1 MLLLLHLRI
10 QLNLLDMIKDIKPI
24 IGIAGKVKSGKDTVA
39 GMIAYIIR
47 EGLFRAD
54 YRNWSI
60 RFDKPGIT
68 REIGAIIHFADFV
81 KDICSRVF
89 LINRE
94 YFDKILYKEQ
104 LCYLMD
110 NGKFVKLN
118 EVPSDYIIANHTILS
133 TTSIASLLKGYNNKV
148 AISLRTM
155 LQYVG
160 TELGRNQLGDN
171 CWINATMSNASII
184 RNRFGFCAI
193 ADVRFA
199 NECDAIRKQKGGFVI
214 EIKRPNDDE
223 IKPKGSVHISESLEG
238 INPDFVI
245 DNDGNKFKLF
255 HQVLS
260 VLDKINQS
268 SHSLRGNIPK

>member
-1 MLLLLHLRI
+1 M
-10 QLNLLDMIKDIKPI
+10 QLNLLDMIKDIRPI
-24 IGIAGKVKSGKDTVA
+24 IGIAGKAKSGKDTVA

-60 RFDKPGIT
+60 RYDKPGIT
-68 REIGAIIHFADFV
+68 REIGAVIHFADFI
-81 KDICSRVF
+81 KDVCSRVF
-89 LINRE
+89 LINRH
-94 YFDKILYKEQ
+94 YFDNIVYKEQ
-104 LCYLMD
+104 LSYLMD
-110 NGKFVKLN
+110 SGVFVKLN
-118 EVPSDYIIANHTILS
+118 EVPKDYIIANHAILS
-133 TTSIASLLKGYNNKV
+133 TTSIASLLRGYNNKV

-171 CWINATMSNASII
+171 CWINATMSNTSII
-184 RNRFGFCAI
+184 RNRFGFCTI

-199 NECDAIRKQKGGFVI
+199 NECDAIRNQKGGFVI

-223 IKPKGSVHISESLEG
+223 IKLNKFIHASESLEG

-245 DNDGNKFKLF
+245 NNDGNKFKLF
-255 HQVLS
+255 HQVLA

-268 SHSLRGNIPK
+268 SHPLRGNSPK

>member
-1 MLLLLHLRI
+1 
-10 QLNLLDMIKDIKPI
+10 
-24 IGIAGKVKSGKDTVA
+24 
-39 GMIAYIIR
+39 
-47 EGLFRAD
+47 
-54 YRNWSI
+54 
-60 RFDKPGIT
+60 
-68 REIGAIIHFADFV
+68 
-81 KDICSRVF
+81 
-89 LINRE
+89 
-94 YFDKILYKEQ
+94 
-104 LCYLMD
+104 MD

-118 EVPSDYIIANHTILS
+118 EVPSDYIIANHGILS

-171 CWINATMSNASII
+171 CWINATMSNAGII

-199 NECDAIRKQKGGFVI
+199 NECDAIRNQKGGFVI
-214 EIKRPNDDE
+214 KIKRYDE
-223 IKPKGSVHISESLEG
+223 DETKLNEFAHISESLEG
-238 INPDFVI
+238 INPDFII
-245 DNDGNKFKLF
+245 DNNGNKFKLF

-268 SHSLRGNIPK
+268 SHPLRGNSPK

>member
-1 MLLLLHLRI
+1 M
-10 QLNLLDMIKDIKPI
+10 
-24 IGIAGKVKSGKDTVA
+24 
-39 GMIAYIIR
+39 
-47 EGLFRAD
+47 
-54 YRNWSI
+54 SI
-60 RFDKPGIT
+60 RFDKPGVT

-118 EVPSDYIIANHTILS
+118 EVPSDYIIANHAILS

-171 CWINATMSNASII
+171 CWINATMSNAGII

-199 NECDAIRKQKGGFVI
+199 NECDSIRNQKEDLLLKLKDMMRTKLSLMSLLMLVNLLKVLIQILLLIMMAI
-214 EIKRPNDDE
+214 N
-223 IKPKGSVHISESLEG
+223 
-238 INPDFVI
+238 
-245 DNDGNKFKLF
+245 
-255 HQVLS
+255 LS
-260 VLDKINQS
+260 YFTKCCQY
-268 SHSLRGNIPK
+268 

>member
-1 MLLLLHLRI
+1 M

-24 IGIAGKVKSGKDTVA
+24 IGIAGKAKSGKDTVA

-60 RFDKPGIT
+60 RFDKPGVT

-118 EVPSDYIIANHTILS
+118 EVPSDYIIANHAILS

-171 CWINATMSNASII
+171 CWINATMSNAGII

-199 NECDAIRKQKGGFVI
+199 NECDAIRNQKGGFVI
-214 EIKRPNDDE
+214 KIKRYDE
-223 IKPKGSVHISESLEG
+223 DETKLNKFAHVSESLEG

-255 HQVLS
+255 HQVLA

-268 SHSLRGNIPK
+268 SYPLRGNSPK

>member
-1 MLLLLHLRI
+1 M
-10 QLNLLDMIKDIKPI
+10 QLNLLYMIKDIRPI
-24 IGIAGKVKSGKDTVA
+24 IGIAGKAKSGKDTVA
-39 GMIAYIIR
+39 GMVTYIIR
-47 EGLFRAD
+47 EGLFKAD
-54 YRNWSI
+54 YRTWSI
-60 RFDKPGIT
+60 RYDKPGVT
-68 REIGAIIHFADFV
+68 RDIGAITHFADFI

-89 LINRE
+89 LINRH
-94 YFDKILYKEQ
+94 YFDSIVYKEQ

-110 NGKFVKLN
+110 NGKFVKLK
-118 EVPSDYIIANHTILS
+118 EVPKDYIIANHAILS
-133 TTSIASLLKGYNNKV
+133 TTSIASLLKDYNNKV

-160 TELGRNQLGDN
+160 TELGRNQLGNN

-199 NECDAIRKQKGGFVI
+199 NECDAIRNQKGGFVI
-214 EIKRPNDDE
+214 EIKKPNNDE
-223 IKPKGSVHISESLEG
+223 IKPEGSIHFSESLEG

-255 HQVLS
+255 HQVLA

-268 SHSLRGNIPK
+268 SYPLRGNDPK

>member
-1 MLLLLHLRI
+1 
-10 QLNLLDMIKDIKPI
+10 MIKDIKPI
-24 IGIAGKVKSGKDTVA
+24 IGIAGKAKSGKDTVA

-60 RFDKPGIT
+60 RFDKPGVT

-89 LINRE
+89 LIDR
-94 YFDKILYKEQ
+94 YCFDSILYKEQ

-110 NGKFVKLN
+110 SGVFVKLN
-118 EVPSDYIIANHTILS
+118 EVPKDYIIANHAILS

-160 TELGRNQLGDN
+160 TELGRNQLGEN
-171 CWINATMSNASII
+171 CWINATMSNAGII

-214 EIKRPNDDE
+214 KIKRSNDDE
-223 IKPKGSVHISESLEG
+223 IKPKGSIHISESLEG
-238 INPDFVI
+238 INPDFII
-245 DNDGNKFKLF
+245 DNDSNKFKLF
-255 HQVLS
+255 HQVLA

-268 SHSLRGNIPK
+268 SLLLRGNSPK

>member
-1 MLLLLHLRI
+1 M
-10 QLNLLDMIKDIKPI
+10 QLNLLDMIKDIRPV
-24 IGIAGKVKSGKDTVA
+24 IGIAGKAKSGKDTVG
-39 GMIAYIIR
+39 GMVAYIIQ

-60 RFDKPGIT
+60 RYDKPGIT
-68 REIGAIIHFADFV
+68 REIGAVIHFADFI

-89 LINRE
+89 RINRH
-94 YFDKILYKEQ
+94 YFDNIVYKEQ
-104 LCYLMD
+104 LFYLMD
-110 NGKFVKLN
+110 SGIFVKLN
-118 EVPSDYIIANHTILS
+118 EVPKDYIIANHAILS
-133 TTSIASLLKGYNNKV
+133 TTSIGSLLRGYNNKV

-171 CWINATMSNASII
+171 CWINATMSNAGII

-199 NECDAIRKQKGGFVI
+199 NECDAIRNQKGGFVI
-214 EIKRPNDDE
+214 EIKKPNNDE

-268 SHSLRGNIPK
+268 SHSLRGNSPK